1 MGRFVIDLVRADG
14 ELVEVQTGGFGALGK
29 KLDALLDEHR
39 IRVVHPVA
47 AERRIVRVDEHG
59 QVLGARRSPKRATA
73 VAVFDKLV
81 AFPSLLTHPNL
92 TIEVLLLRED
102 HIRRPQPTTTRR
114 PHPRSGGAA
123 AGRGPRPGRAAD
135 AGGHPR
141 RAAGAAA
148 RAVQH
153 ARARRP
159 APLQHAAGAAHAL
172 LPADD
177 RDRRAGGQ
185 ARPCP
190 AARAHGAGRI
200 SGYVRGVRLGI
211 ADHLGWAVAVTA
223 SADHEVVDRRRIE
236 LVEPGLS
243 AAPIHYESRR
253 LDVAATTALVARG
266 ASVRRPGDVGCAR
279 RDREPRCP
287 RRSSRS
293 RCEPGRPTSRTTSP
307 SSAARRTRPAP
318 TRSCTAR
325 SSPSSPTLAAGTS
338 TSTTRRP
345 SWTRRPACWPS
356 RADEVLHGPRAT
368 LGPPWTKDHRIAL
381 AATIVAG

>member
-114 PHPRSGGAA
+114 PHPGSGGAA

-141 RAAGAAA
+141 GAAGAAA

-153 ARARRP
+153 ARARGP

-185 ARPCP
+185 ARPRP
-190 AARAHGAGRI
+190 AARAHGATRATAALSTPRARRVGFVSVRLTKSPNLRERAGRARKI
-200 SGYVRGVRLGI
+200 QGPYSGAVPVFDRLTRHSRASTARARHALSDCRSGSAVGCGRPASAPRSRALRGVAGI
-211 ADHLGWAVAVTA
+211 I
-223 SADHEVVDRRRIE
+223 SA
-236 LVEPGLS
+236 G
-243 AAPIHYESRR
+243 
-253 LDVAATTALVARG
+253 
-266 ASVRRPGDVGCAR
+266 
-279 RDREPRCP
+279 
-287 RRSSRS
+287 
-293 RCEPGRPTSRTTSP
+293 
-307 SSAARRTRPAP
+307 
-318 TRSCTAR
+318 
-325 SSPSSPTLAAGTS
+325 
-338 TSTTRRP
+338 
-345 SWTRRPACWPS
+345 PS
-356 RADEVLHGPRAT
+356 R
-368 LGPPWTKDHRIAL
+368 
-381 AATIVAG
+381 